1 MPSEYV
7 STGPNRVGERQR
19 AAQRVAGG
27 TVVSEIDI
35 VSFLLILGWVHCAD
49 LKKPSYCFF
58 VEGNC
63 DQVASTKQIEGY
75 HQRLLHSLSK

>member
-7 STGPNRVGERQR
+7 STGPNREGERLR

-27 TVVSEIDI
+27 TVVSEIGR
-35 VSFLLILGWVHCAD
+35 VSFLLILCWVQCAD
-49 LKKPSYCFF
+49 LNKLSYCYF

-63 DQVASTKQIEGY
+63 DRAASTKQIEGY
-75 HQRLLHSLSK
+75 HERLLHSLSK